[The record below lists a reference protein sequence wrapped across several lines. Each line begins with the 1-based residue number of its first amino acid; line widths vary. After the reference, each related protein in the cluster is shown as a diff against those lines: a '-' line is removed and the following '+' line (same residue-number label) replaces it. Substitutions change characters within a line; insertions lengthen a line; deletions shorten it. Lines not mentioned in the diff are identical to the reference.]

1 MLRELNVVEQ
11 RYQAVLQVLGGT
23 PVTEVALRFGVAR
36 QTVHRWVARYRESGL
51 DGLADRSH
59 APRAHPWQVSAEVEA
74 VICDLRAAHR
84 SWGPRRLVFEL
95 ERRGHL
101 GVSRSTVYRVL
112 VRRRLIEPVS
122 RRRRRDQYRR
132 WERSAAMELWQMD
145 VTASLFLADGRE
157 CKVITGIDDHSR
169 FCVIAT
175 VVMRATGRAVC
186 LAFTTAMAEYG
197 IPGEVLS
204 DNGKQFTGRF
214 GRPRP
219 AEVLFERICREN
231 GITQRLTKP
240 RSPTTTGKIERLHQT
255 LQLELLNVHTPFASI
270 EDAQAA
276 VDAWRKDYNTRRP
289 HQSLGMAFPA
299 ARFTTATDA
308 IGLRVPPELT
318 GQPPPPPAPDPASSV
333 PAAVPAGPDATS
345 GQVRAVELDREVPP
359 SGNLWIA
366 GQQVWLG
373 PAMTGR
379 TVRVWAGL
387 SQVHI
392 LLDGHR
398 IKTLPS
404 RLDNRD
410 LARLAASGAR
420 PAGPPPL
427 PPAAGDV
434 IEVERTVNA
443 SGNVS
448 LGDRIISA
456 GLPLAGQR
464 VTLRLDGPVVHV
476 LAGGVLARTLAC
488 PVPPEARPR
497 LRGAR
502 PGTAQPP
509 RLPEPLVVARRVS
522 ARGSVMIGGQRIQV
536 GLGHAGKTVQVSVGP
551 DTYQITVEPGITVTA
566 ARTTSRDI
574 RRHKASSYDQNP
586 AAADSSLTGRAAVCP
601 L

>member
-11 RYQAVLQVLGGT
+11 RYRAVLEVLDGT
-23 PVTEVALRFGVAR
+23 PVTEVAERFGVAR
-36 QTVHRWVARYRESGL
+36 QTVHRWVAHYRESGI

-59 APRAHPWQVSAEVEA
+59 APKAHPRRISAEIEA
-74 VICDLRAAHR
+74 VICDLRGAHR

-95 ERRGHL
+95 ERRGHP

-112 VRRRLIEPVS
+112 VRHHLIEPVS

-169 FCVIAT
+169 FCVVAT
-175 VVMRATGRAVC
+175 VVMRATAGAVC

-197 IPGEVLS
+197 IPGEVLT

-214 GRPRP
+214 GKPRP
-219 AEVLFERICREN
+219 AEVMFERICREN

-255 LQLELLNVHTPFASI
+255 LQLELLNDCGPFAGI
-270 EDAQAA
+270 EDAQDA
-276 VDAWRKDYNTRRP
+276 VDAWRKDYNTMRP
-289 HQSLGMAFPA
+289 HQSLAMAFPA
-299 ARFTTATDA
+299 ARFTASAGDGL
-308 IGLRVPPELT
+308 GLRIPAEMT
-318 GQPPPPPAPDPASSV
+318 GQPQL
-333 PAAVPAGPDATS
+333 PAAGAEPEPKLDDG
-345 GQVRAVELDREVPP
+345 AVELDRVVPP

-379 TVRVWAGL
+379 TVRLWVGL
-387 SQVHI
+387 DRVHV

-404 RLDNRD
+404 RLDARD
-410 LARLAASGAR
+410 LARLAAAGAQ

-427 PPAAGDV
+427 PPASGDV
-434 IEVERTVNA
+434 IEIDRTVNA

-464 VTLRLDGPVVHV
+464 VTLRLEGPVAHV
-476 LAGGVLARTLAC
+476 LAAGVIVRTVAC
-488 PVPPEARPR
+488 PVSPEGRPR

-509 RLPEPLVVARRVS
+509 RLPDPLVVTRRVS
-522 ARGSVMIGGQRIQV
+522 VRGAVMIGGQKIQV
-536 GLGHAGKTVQVSVGP
+536 GLAHARKTVQVTVGP
-551 DTYQITVEPGITVTA
+551 GTYQIAVEPGTTLTA
-566 ARTTSRDI
+566 ARTSSRDI
-574 RRHKASSYDQNP
+574 RRHKASNYE
-586 AAADSSLTGRAAVCP
+586 
-601 L
+601 